1 MKAALL
7 VHVGDEV
14 LSIDEDGTEPEDD
27 LDEYKKLIQKAI
39 ELPRLAKNVIFMD
52 TTMKLFEII

>member
-39 ELPRLAKNVIFMD
+39 ELPRLAKECDFHGYD
-52 TTMKLFEII
+52 DEII